1 MRTLLSMAFPHGLAL
16 FRAGQ
21 LDFMVSGEG
30 GRDREREAD
39 RHREAGLS
47 GSHTITFSIL
57 VSHSLTGG
65 HLHLRCFQ
73 FLAIINAAVINT
85 QM

>member
-30 GRDREREAD
+30 GRDRERGAD
-39 RHREAGLS
+39 RHRE
-47 GSHTITFSIL
+47 
-57 VSHSLTGG
+57 GG
-65 HLHLRCFQ
+65 G
-73 FLAIINAAVINT
+73 
-85 QM
+85 